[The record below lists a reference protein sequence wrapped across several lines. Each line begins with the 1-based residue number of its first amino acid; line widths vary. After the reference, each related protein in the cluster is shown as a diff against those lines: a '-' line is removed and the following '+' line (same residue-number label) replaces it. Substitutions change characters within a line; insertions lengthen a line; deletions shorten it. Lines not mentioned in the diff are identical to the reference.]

1 MNSILLA
8 SSLTPIASIEGALA
22 LCIPIVA
29 IIMPFAFVVGII
41 AINARKNSHARQLQH
56 ETLRLMVEKGQPI
69 PPEMLKIPEEP
80 EKKKSDDR
88 KTGLILIA
96 VGIGI
101 FIFFQSLGMQEQ
113 DAFPIRWAG
122 ASPGLV
128 GVALLAN
135 WFLTRKERAA
145 EAKKNSSAGNAE

>member
-22 LCIPIVA
+22 LCIPIVV
-29 IIMPFAFVVGII
+29 IVMPFAFVVCVM
-41 AINARKNSHARQLQH
+41 AINSRKHTRARQMQH

-101 FIFFQSLGMQEQ
+101 FIFFQSMGMQEQ

-122 ASPGLV
+122 AIPGLV